1 MSRLRDKGLRAALSA
16 LIAWLL
22 ALGLGLPLLKGFG
35 LEGQMLRFAV
45 CTAGLSGVFSLLRT
59 RKYLFSLSLLLAA
72 AAAGVHYL
80 LGGGWIQSALN
91 AGNAIAMHLRG
102 AGVALPLY
110 GDTIALQLT
119 LYCALLGT
127 ALASPDNGLYAP
139 IFIVGSLLCSMWQ
152 LGLPA
157 RICCPPCPRCCYC
170 MPGRM
175 RAIPRA
181 IRPSAVLCLPLRWLL
196 RRRCARCPW
205 RWLRRTV
212 PRCPRWR
219 S

>member
-80 LGGGWIQSALN
+80 LAAAGYKAL
-91 AGNAIAMHLRG
+91 
-102 AGVALPLY
+102 
-110 GDTIALQLT
+110 
-119 LYCALLGT
+119 
-127 ALASPDNGLYAP
+127 
-139 IFIVGSLLCSMWQ
+139 
-152 LGLPA
+152 
-157 RICCPPCPRCCYC
+157 
-170 MPGRM
+170 
-175 RAIPRA
+175 
-181 IRPSAVLCLPLRWLL
+181 
-196 RRRCARCPW
+196 
-205 RWLRRTV
+205 
-212 PRCPRWR
+212 
-219 S
+219 